1 LCSQAEMHGDFL
13 SLVSNQSDKA
23 RSDLKMVTA
32 VALGAFRTDWAGRSM
47 IRSPRSITDYDLL
60 FDPSGGLEQ
69 KRVAGDPAKAARVI
83 LKAVE
88 TDDPPMHLLLG
99 NDALKLVRD
108 KLNSLRREIDT
119 WETVT
124 KSTEYA

>member
-1 LCSQAEMHGDFL
+1 
-13 SLVSNQSDKA
+13 
-23 RSDLKMVTA
+23 
-32 VALGAFRTDWAGRSM
+32 
-47 IRSPRSITDYDLL
+47 
-60 FDPSGGLEQ
+60 
-69 KRVAGDPAKAARVI
+69 VAGDPAKAARVI

>member
-1 LCSQAEMHGDFL
+1 L
-13 SLVSNQSDKA
+13 
-23 RSDLKMVTA
+23 T
-32 VALGAFRTDWAGRSM
+32 
-47 IRSPRSITDYDLL
+47 
-60 FDPSGGLEQ
+60 PSGGLEQ